1 MSFLPLDLSDTDS
14 IDKVMSHVDYTM
26 QYGEDEEPKEVE
38 TISLHHNIRLPFS
51 LQPKDMD
58 EGDFVD
64 ME

>member
-1 MSFLPLDLSDTDS
+1 LDLSDTDS

-38 TISLHHNIRLPFS
+38 IPDLYFDLGLPFS
-51 LQPKDMD
+51 SQPKDMD
-58 EGDFVD
+58 KGDFAE

>member
-1 MSFLPLDLSDTDS
+1 LDLSDTDS
-14 IDKVMSHVDYTM
+14 IDKVISHVDYTM

-38 TISLHHNIRLPFS
+38 VFSLYYDIRLAFP

-58 EGDFVD
+58 KGDFVD

>member
-14 IDKVMSHVDYTM
+14 IDKVISHVDYTM

-38 TISLHHNIRLPFS
+38 GLSLYHDVCLPFS
-51 LQPKDMD
+51 LQPRNMD

>member
-1 MSFLPLDLSDTDS
+1 LDLSDTDS
-14 IDKVMSHVDYTM
+14 IEKVISHVDYTM

-38 TISLHHNIRLPFS
+38 VLSLYPDIHLPFY

-58 EGDFVD
+58 QGDFVD